1 MQFIHHFDLLL
12 TESNDV
18 LSKGSAQH
26 PPPPLFQYKELRIE
40 NMKNNI
46 EIKKNKFVNA
56 YIPNALLQYDDD
68 EQQLT

>member
-1 MQFIHHFDLLL
+1 
-12 TESNDV
+12 
-18 LSKGSAQH
+18 
-26 PPPPLFQYKELRIE
+26 
-40 NMKNNI
+40 MKNNI